1 VSLRSVTLSTIIAPE
16 HFKNVI
22 SAVKVV
28 SGYNAQS
35 HSYKA
40 PSVGVRL
47 GHDLRKCGLTLENLA
62 IQADDLTTI
71 RKEQAFV
78 KLCTDEW
85 NYEIGGGA

>member
-1 VSLRSVTLSTIIAPE
+1 MSLRSVTLSTIIAPE